1 MSEVET
7 VTTAHVHDPA
17 TIYDWQSIPGVSPEG
32 DIGQDLFIPDW
43 AKGPDMSLVPQW
55 EKAKAEGE
63 ILQGAVGGL
72 DKDMQDPVV
81 VLRLPGNWRGLCPL
95 PAFDPNLKP
104 HDIGS
109 RLDLLAQFVILHV
122 DAENGVVVCS
132 RVAALDRMR
141 ALLKERLAVG
151 TILPAVVRWVSES
164 SAICD
169 IGGLTG
175 LLPRS
180 RMGIS
185 DDPRVRL
192 PRGTK
197 LKVGVAKIDD
207 QDGDPRITLDAIMP
221 WQKRWDELIKT
232 VKVRQVYSGEVRR
245 KMPTAVLVSLH
256 MPEGLEVVVRFREPL
271 PVQEGD
277 RVRVRIVAVQSERR
291 TIYGQYV
298 NRIAEGR

>member
-1 MSEVET
+1 MSDVELT
-7 VTTAHVHDPA
+7 VTQPVVGDS
-17 TIYDWQSIPGVSPEG
+17 TIYDWQNLPPIRPEG
-32 DIGQDLFIPDW
+32 DYGQAEFVPDW
-43 AKGPDMSLVPQW
+43 AQGPDMALLPQW
-55 EKAKAEGE
+55 EQAQRDGTV
-63 ILQGAVGGL
+63 LQGLVGGL

-81 VLRLPGNWRGLCPL
+81 VLRLPGRWKGLCPL
-95 PAFDPNLKP
+95 PAFDPNLRP

-109 RLDLLAQFVILHV
+109 RLDLYAQFVVLHV
-122 DAENGVVVCS
+122 DAERGIVVVS
-132 RVAALDRMR
+132 RVAALERMR

-185 DDPRVRL
+185 EDPRMRL

-197 LKVGVAKIDD
+197 LRVGVAKIED
-207 QDGDPRITLDAIMP
+207 QDGESRITLDAIMP
-221 WQKRWDELIKT
+221 WQGQWESMVKA
-232 VKVRQVYSGEVRR
+232 VKVRQIYSGEVRR
-245 KMPTAVLVSLH
+245 VMPKAVLVSLH
-256 MPEGLEVVVRFREPL
+256 MPQGLEVVVRSREPL
-271 PVQEGD
+271 PIHEGD
-277 RVRVRIVAVQSERR
+277 RVRVRIVSIQSERR

>member
-7 VTTAHVHDPA
+7 VGTALTAENA
-17 TIYDWQSIPGVSPEG
+17 TIYDWQSIPDVSPEG
-32 DIGQDLFIPDW
+32 DVGQDLFVPDW

-55 EKAKAEGE
+55 EKAKAEGQ
-63 ILQGAVGGL
+63 ILQGIVGGL
-72 DKDMQDPVV
+72 DKDMKDPVV

-95 PAFDPNLKP
+95 PAFDTNLKP

-109 RLDLLAQFVILHV
+109 RLDLYAQFMVLHV
-122 DAENGVVVCS
+122 DAEKGVVVVS
-132 RVAALDRMR
+132 RIAALERMR

-164 SAICD
+164 SALCD

-197 LKVGVAKIDD
+197 LKVGVAKIED
-207 QDGDPRITLDAIMP
+207 QDGEPRVTLDAIMP
-221 WQKRWDELIKT
+221 WQQRWDELVQT
-232 VKVRQVYSGEVRR
+232 VKVRQIYSGEVRR
-245 KMPTAVLVSLH
+245 IMPTAVLVSLH
-256 MPEGLEVVVRFREPL
+256 MPEGLEVVIRFREPL
-271 PVQEGD
+271 PIREGD
-277 RVRVRIVAVQSERR
+277 RVRVRIVSVQSERR